1 MASIVGEMKEVP
13 LFKLGELDAEAMRFL
28 YELGTKNRSYTV
40 QEIDGRMYVNT
51 NDLVRIKEPFPA
63 VLPTVN
69 IFTLSG
75 LVDYMVNV
83 AVTVPAVSVDIPNHT
98 HKVNIPAH
106 SHSFT
111 LQSHTHEIRYGIYE
125 GEIASGVTI
134 KVDGTAIPP
143 EKVSGS
149 EIDVIPYLSKDNNG
163 RIVRG
168 MWHEV
173 SVVPDKLTRIQADLF
188 VQTFVTS
195 YTGGNY

>member
-75 LVDYMVNV
+75 LVDYILNDPDGQLDKFGNLVVQVTDPRKVVLYGIKCSDDYAVRAELESFAPPTPVKQSVFFDQTDDGTIYATQKLNQVAGQLDMAGNV
-83 AVTVPAVSVDIPNHT
+83 QPEAVSMPIGTTEDEPQDEQGTMPQIV
-98 HKVNIPAH
+98 
-106 SHSFT
+106 SFRAKERS
-111 LQSHTHEIRYGIYE
+111 L
-125 GEIASGVTI
+125 
-134 KVDGTAIPP
+134 
-143 EKVSGS
+143 
-149 EIDVIPYLSKDNNG
+149 
-163 RIVRG
+163 
-168 MWHEV
+168 
-173 SVVPDKLTRIQADLF
+173 
-188 VQTFVTS
+188 
-195 YTGGNY
+195 